1 MLHRSLESAPFT
13 RSDAEHI
20 AVLYYVAEC
29 ALFWLRLRLEAESTT
44 HREQET
50 SGPSSRRLD
59 PSDLKILTVSFSFLQ
74 VQMHYTLP
82 WIIFCRSRNLF
93 CSDCIV
99 LGACT
104 Q

>member
-29 ALFWLRLRLEAESTT
+29 ALFWLRIRLEPESTGP
-44 HREQET
+44 REQAT

-59 PSDLKILTVSFSFLQ
+59 PSDLQILTVGFSFLQ
-74 VQMHYTLP
+74 VQVHY
-82 WIIFCRSRNLF
+82 R
-93 CSDCIV
+93 
-99 LGACT
+99 
-104 Q
+104 